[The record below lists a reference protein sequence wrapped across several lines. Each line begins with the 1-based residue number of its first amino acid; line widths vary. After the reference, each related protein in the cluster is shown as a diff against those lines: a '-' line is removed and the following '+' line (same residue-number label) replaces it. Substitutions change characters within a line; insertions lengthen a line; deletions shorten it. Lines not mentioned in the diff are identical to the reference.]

1 MREKLFVISILLL
14 LVLQAEAQ
22 RFMTF
27 QPPGG
32 PRKKVTYSLM
42 DEITLKFKGEKGF
55 YTGSITHI
63 TDTAFF
69 VNNIAVKPSEVDALR
84 VRTGKDRAIIPR
96 LLGGGA
102 HLYLAVRIINS
113 LINHLNPIIT
123 PWELIICGA
132 IIVPYYVYEFAINT
146 KIRTYRVTPFRPLR
160 IVILD
165 NKLY

>member
-1 MREKLFVISILLL
+1 MVRFFVVVILLL
-14 LVLQAEAQ
+14 NYFQAEAQ

-69 VNNIAVKPSEVDALR
+69 VNNIAVKPSQVDALR

-113 LINHLNPIIT
+113 LINNLNPIIT

-132 IIVPYYVYEFAINT
+132 IIVPYYVYEFAVNT
-146 KIRTYRVTPFRPLR
+146 KIRTYRVTPYRPLR

-165 NKLY
+165 SKLY